1 MKRTTLQLLQ
11 CIRCNQQRQLR
22 YRQQLV
28 SQRLNNHHVYKQK
41 SPSALSNHFIS
52 VTSSIDNTVEN
63 SFGHKPAYHQGNS
76 KYDIIRRD
84 IYNWIASSEPTHF
97 LTVQFPKNMRSQ
109 NLGVSKEHL
118 RRLMAR
124 FEQSLIGSRWTKFH
138 LPFFA
143 FAEIGPKDGYTYH
156 FHILFNA
163 RSYNTEQIQK
173 SLSNACNQLS
183 LSTDIFN
190 LKEVETYEVIYY
202 CLKEV
207 KISNRSGC
215 YDSIILSSDL
225 FNISVK

>member
-1 MKRTTLQLLQ
+1 
-11 CIRCNQQRQLR
+11 
-22 YRQQLV
+22 
-28 SQRLNNHHVYKQK
+28 
-41 SPSALSNHFIS
+41 
-52 VTSSIDNTVEN
+52 
-63 SFGHKPAYHQGNS
+63 
-76 KYDIIRRD
+76 
-84 IYNWIASSEPTHF
+84 
-97 LTVQFPKNMRSQ
+97 
-109 NLGVSKEHL
+109 
-118 RRLMAR
+118 MAR

-163 RSYNTEQIQK
+163 RSYNTEQIQQA
-173 SLSNACNQLS
+173 LNTACLQLS
-183 LSTDIFN
+183 LSLDTFY
-190 LKEVETYEVIYY
+190 LKEIETYEVIYY